1 MTAMERTL
9 AAPAESA
16 AILIRLTSSQ
26 STLEPLLDFIPY
38 TALCI
43 AAYLI
48 GSIPTGVIVARV
60 YRNVDIT
67 RLGSQRTGATN
78 TARALGPGAGAIVLI
93 GDFAKGVLAVWLAK
107 QTLGTSTAVG
117 LAGFFSVVGHIW
129 SLFLLGRGGRGVVTG
144 LAGLALISPGVFALS
159 CACGFAVAVISR
171 YVSLGSICGAVAAAT
186 IGVGAYALGYLPTE
200 LLPYVIATSALVIVA
215 HADNIRRLRAG
226 TERRWGETE
235 PPRRST
241 SEAT

>member
-1 MTAMERTL
+1 MRL
-9 AAPAESA
+9 A
-16 AILIRLTSSQ
+16 SSR

-38 TALCI
+38 AALCI

-48 GSIPTGVIVARV
+48 GSIPTGAIVARV

-67 RLGSQRTGATN
+67 RLGSQRTGAAN

-93 GDFAKGVLAVWLAK
+93 GDFAKGALAVWLAK
-107 QTLGTSTAVG
+107 QTLGTPTAFG

-144 LAGLALISPGVFALS
+144 LGGLAVASPGIFALS
-159 CACGFAVAVISR
+159 CVCGCVVAAISR
-171 YVSLGSICGAVAAAT
+171 YVSLGSICGAITTAIT
-186 IGVGAYALGYLPTE
+186 GIGAYALGYLPAE
-200 LLPYVIATSALVIVA
+200 LLPYVIATPVLVIVA

-226 TERRWGETE
+226 TERRWDKME